1 MLAGLLLCLLTGS
14 SPPAPPALGDT
25 VVLTL
30 PVPDGWRA
38 QPLQSDSTF
47 ALIWQRG
54 DSAAVVPL
62 VLDTLRMPPLVLA
75 RGEDTTAAQ
84 LPAIPVRST
93 MSDTAFAVSFPA
105 PVDPRIP
112 PGLPGEYL
120 DTHRFWASMEA
131 PSSQW
136 LSYALIGA
144 ALAAAAGAW
153 LYLRRRRSV
162 PLSAAGASPK
172 PLGERAEALLEEPSF
187 ASGDWEEL
195 YSRYDG
201 LLREVIDSAADMDSR
216 PLTYTQ
222 IGAALSARPDGR
234 ELWRDAEP
242 LAREVVLQLY
252 AGWGTSRERAASYVR
267 RLASLA
273 DRWCGR

>member
-14 SPPAPPALGDT
+14 APPAPALGDT
-25 VVLTL
+25 VKLQL
-30 PVPDGWRA
+30 PVPEGWRA

-47 ALIWQRG
+47 ALLWQRG

-62 VLDTLRMPPLVLA
+62 VLDTLRMPPLVLV
-75 RGEDTTAAQ
+75 REDDTTAAQ
-84 LPAIPVRST
+84 MPAIPVRST
-93 MSDTAFAVSFPA
+93 MADTSYRVSFPSR
-105 PVDPRIP
+105 VDPRIP
-112 PGLPGEYL
+112 PGLPGDYT
-120 DTHRFWASMEA
+120 DRHRFWDSMGA

-136 LSYALIGA
+136 LSYALAAA
-144 ALAAAAGAW
+144 ALAAAAGGW
-153 LYLRRRRSV
+153 LLLRRRRRR
-162 PLSAAGASPK
+162 PGPAAEARPKSPA
-172 PLGERAEALLEEPSF
+172 ERAEALLETPAF

-201 LLREVIDSAADMDSR
+201 VLREVIGAAAGLDCR

-222 IGAALSARPDGR
+222 IAAALSARPDGR
-234 ELWRDAEP
+234 ELWSEAEP

-252 AGWGTSRERAASYVR
+252 AGWGSSRERAASHVR

-273 DRWCGR
+273 ERWCGR